1 MKQANDTGPDKD
13 QCEDLNISLPCGLAN
28 RIRHFAEDNHTS
40 LTNVLIE
47 ALDAFL
53 RKQNDR

>member
-1 MKQANDTGPDKD
+1 MKQANDSGLDKV
-13 QCEDLNISLPCGLAN
+13 QCEDLSISLPCGLAN
-28 RIRHFAEDNHTS
+28 RIRHYAEENHTS

-53 RKQNDR
+53 RKQNNR